1 MKRPS
6 DQNNTN
12 DMKTNLIKSA
22 FVVIALSAALS
33 VQAQKYSDGLI
44 DKTVAVV
51 GGEMIMLSQIE
62 SELQMMR
69 YRGAA
74 TDMNARCEMLESM
87 LEAKLFYVQAKKDS
101 MVANDA
107 NVEQILQGRIDEMTS
122 TLGGEKAVEEYFH
135 KPMYKLRKEWKTTL
149 TEQSLIQQKQQNVS
163 QNVARLT
170 PSDVRDYFKRSDA
183 EDLPIISTR
192 YRIRQIVIYPD
203 RESANLAVKEKLLS
217 LRERVLNGEKFSTL
231 ARLYSEDPGSM
242 TKGGELGMMSKNVF
256 WPAFSDAAMA
266 LKVGQ
271 VSQVVETPDGFH
283 IIQLLARDGDMFNA
297 RHILIKPSYS
307 EDDRNRAFDK
317 LDSLRNR
324 ILADSVSF
332 SDVARVNSQ
341 DKKTSTSG
349 GLLADENTGSSYFEK
364 DQLKPADYAVIKDM
378 KEGDVSEPFQS
389 LDNEGRN
396 GNTVYKIITLEK
408 IIPSHTATFE
418 EDYNDILELVQ
429 AKKAE
434 EAIDKFIAE
443 KQRTTYIRVDPS
455 FHGCVFRHEGW
466 IK

>member
-1 MKRPS
+1 
-6 DQNNTN
+6 
-12 DMKTNLIKSA
+12 MKTNLIKSA

-307 EDDRNRAFDK
+307 EDDRNKAFDK